1 MDITAFENGLDV
13 GEIAGV
19 LAGEDVERKKEVFSD
34 LKDSTFLIPYNKTET
49 DIRLLK
55 IAEKGEFLPA
65 FTSYAEFMKSP
76 LDHEKVVILPFVKLE
91 SILSDAPEKVAG
103 IVVNPHGQSLLI
115 QRKTSPLEPAEP
127 PPQEPGAPLEKQ
139 DYFGGLKLSRPNY
152 VPEPVLA
159 ALTGF
164 FNASDNVYR
173 AWLLLSQGKEEI
185 APHLLLLVDFDGE
198 REAFFTKVAK
208 SVRPFFHKGDRF
220 EMMKADFKLIRAAEK
235 LTHPFYQKA

>member
-1 MDITAFENGLDV
+1 MDITTFENGLDV

-91 SILSDAPEKVAG
+91 SILSGAPEKVAG
-103 IVVNPHGQSLLI
+103 IVVNPHSQSLLI
-115 QRKTSPLEPAEP
+115 QRKTAAMAP
-127 PPQEPGAPLEKQ
+127 PEPGAPLEKQ
-139 DYFGGLKLSRPNY
+139 DYFGGLKLSKPNY
-152 VPEPVLA
+152 IPEPVLA

-220 EMMKADFKLIRAAEK
+220 EMMKADFKLIRIAEK
-235 LTHPFYQKA
+235 LTPPFHQKV